1 MATQIAGPVRLPD
14 GTIPAHGRVIFR
26 PKNGGIV
33 GATTVSGGAVIAPIS
48 GAGAIDVELVGRAGG
63 TPYTVAVEHW
73 SDVENRLVTT
83 MLPDVVPTGAAGPF
97 TLADLAAVE
106 IPRDARS
113 EAIWKRGDTINIGG
127 QWIDEF
133 GRPVD
138 LAGKTVAAAMRGPDG
153 VTRTLSV
160 SVSDAAKGLLEISM
174 PAGQTALLPLGPH
187 AVDVKITN
195 GARISRTQSGTIN
208 IVREVTP

>member
-33 GATTVSGGAVIAPIS
+33 GATTISGGAVVAPIS
-48 GAGAIDVELVGRAGG
+48 GAGMIDVELVGRAGG
-63 TPYTVAVEHW
+63 VPYTVAVEHW
-73 SDVENRLVTT
+73 SEAENRLVTT
-83 MLPDVVPTGAAGPF
+83 MLPDVVPTGASGPF
-97 TLADLAAVE
+97 TLMDLVAVE

-113 EAIWKRGDTINIGG
+113 EATWKRGDTINIGG

-138 LAGKTVAAAMRGPDG
+138 LTGMTVSAAMRGPDG
-153 VTRTLSV
+153 ITRLLTV
-160 SVSDAAKGLLEISM
+160 HVSDAVKGMLEISM
-174 PAGQTALLPLGPH
+174 SAGLSAQLPLGAH
-187 AVDVKITN
+187 WVDVKVTS
-195 GARISRTQSGTIN
+195 GVRISRTQSGTIH

>member
-33 GATTVSGGAVIAPIS
+33 GATTISGGPVVAPIS
-48 GAGAIDVELVGRAGG
+48 GAGMIDVELVGRAGG
-63 TPYTVAVEHW
+63 VPYTVTVEHW
-73 SDVENRLVTT
+73 SEAENRLVTT

-97 TLADLAAVE
+97 TLMDLVAVE

-113 EAIWKRGDTINIGG
+113 EATWKRGDTINIGG

-138 LAGKTVAAAMRGPDG
+138 LTGMTVSAAMRGPDG
-153 VTRTLSV
+153 ITRPLTV
-160 SVSDAAKGLLEISM
+160 HVSDAVKGMLEISM
-174 PAGQTALLPLGPH
+174 SAGLSAQLPLGPH
-187 AVDVKITN
+187 AIDVKVTS
-195 GARISRTQSGTIN
+195 GARVSRTQSGTIN
-208 IVREVTP
+208 IDKEVTP